1 MTIIEA
7 FACGVPVVSFDCPRG
22 PREIITSGYDG
33 LLVPADDVDALAG
46 GLLQMIEDEEGR
58 RLMAANA
65 LQTAR
70 GYDISMIVNAGRSP
84 SPNSDADAW
93 DAWAASRVGTVR
105 VTGGAVCA
113 GSRDRLVA
121 GAVPGWNS
129 RVE

>member
-22 PREIITSGYDG
+22 PREIITPGYDG
-33 LLVPADDVDALAG
+33 LLIPADDVDALAG

-70 GYDISMIVNAGRSP
+70 GYDISMIADRWEKSFAELGR
-84 SPNSDADAW
+84 
-93 DAWAASRVGTVR
+93 
-105 VTGGAVCA
+105 
-113 GSRDRLVA
+113 
-121 GAVPGWNS
+121 
-129 RVE
+129 